1 MNFFGE
7 LLLNLRERTYFVVVK
22 LFVILCFYD
31 LFYGFFLMSSQ
42 FGLTSFCV
50 GLHVCFFVC
59 LLFFEEAERRELR
72 VEGEGGTPE
81 GNRNESGN

>member
-1 MNFFGE
+1 
-7 LLLNLRERTYFVVVK
+7 
-22 LFVILCFYD
+22 
-31 LFYGFFLMSSQ
+31 MSSQ

-50 GLHVCFFVC
+50 GLHVCLFVCLFVC

-72 VEGEGGTPE
+72 VEGEWGTPE

>member
-1 MNFFGE
+1 
-7 LLLNLRERTYFVVVK
+7 
-22 LFVILCFYD
+22 
-31 LFYGFFLMSSQ
+31 MSSQ

-72 VEGEGGTPE
+72 VEGEWGTPE
-81 GNRNESGN
+81 GNMNESGN